1 MKGAISLPL
10 NPNSRALGAA
20 GALSLTGLAIAAQP
34 SIGASSDS
42 PVKIT
47 GHRLHVVA
55 GQKAAVDGVL
65 PGGVGRDA
73 QLERRTGSGWHLED
87 RDRTD
92 ATGRFALAF
101 HPAAPGSSAVRV
113 RLPASDGAGS
123 ATAGVGP
130 IVRAVGRLNVYRR
143 SVASVYGP
151 GLYGTALACGGHLSS
166 GTLGVASK
174 TVPCGAQVTFRH
186 GGRTARVPVVDRGPY
201 VGGRDWDLTMAT
213 AKRLGFGYGV
223 RTVLSTR

>member
-123 ATAGVGP
+123 ATPGVGP

-166 GTLGVASK
+166 STPRVASQTGPGGAPV
-174 TVPCGAQVTFRH
+174 TVRP
-186 GGRTARVPVVDRGPY
+186 RGPPHPVPG
-201 VGGRDWDLTMAT
+201 VGHGPPLRRGGPGPPQGAP
-213 AKRLGFGYGV
+213 
-223 RTVLSTR
+223 

>member
-1 MKGAISLPL
+1 LRL
-10 NPNSRALGAA
+10 NRNPRALAA
-20 GALSLTGLAIAAQP
+20 TGALSLSGLAIAASQ
-34 SIGASSDS
+34 SAGAPSDS

-47 GHRLHVVA
+47 GHRLHVVS

-65 PGGVGRDA
+65 PGGAGRDA
-73 QLERRTGSGWHLED
+73 QLERRTGDGWHVED

-92 ATGRFALAF
+92 ATGRFTLAF

-113 RLPASDGAGS
+113 RLPAASDGVAS
-123 ATAGVGP
+123 ATPGVGP
-130 IVRAVGRLNVYRR
+130 IVRGVGRLNVYRR

-166 GTLGVASK
+166 STLGVASK
-174 TVPCGAQVTFRH
+174 TLPCGAQVTFRH
-186 GGRTARVPVVDRGPY
+186 GGHTVRVPVVDRGPY

-223 RTVLSTR
+223 GTVLSTK